1 MAPYAN
7 VLTCVKTDCAGVVGD
22 VLDRED
28 KRGRVDKNDS
38 GDLSIEVENAE
49 MEGVVVRG
57 IARAS

>member
-7 VLTCVKTDCAGVVGD
+7 VLTCVKTDCAVVVGD
-22 VLDRED
+22 VVGRAD
-28 KRGRVDKNDS
+28 KRGRVDRNES
-38 GDLSIEVENAE
+38 GDLAIEVENVE

>member
-7 VLTCVKTDCAGVVGD
+7 VLTCVKTDCAVVVGD

-38 GDLSIEVENAE
+38 GDLAIEVENVE

-57 IARAS
+57 MARAS